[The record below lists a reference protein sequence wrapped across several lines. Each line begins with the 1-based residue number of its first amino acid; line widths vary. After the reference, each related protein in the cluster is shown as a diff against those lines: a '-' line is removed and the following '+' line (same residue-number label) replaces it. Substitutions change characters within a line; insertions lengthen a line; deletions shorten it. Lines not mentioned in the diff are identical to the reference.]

1 MVWRLER
8 QVVLGE
14 CRLELEAVHRSHG
27 RRMGEAGLARL
38 AARPVIS
45 AIPST

>member
-14 CRLELEAVHRSHG
+14 CRLEAVTV
-27 RRMGEAGLARL
+27 RMGDAWARPDWPAYL
-38 AARPVIS
+38 AARPVIN